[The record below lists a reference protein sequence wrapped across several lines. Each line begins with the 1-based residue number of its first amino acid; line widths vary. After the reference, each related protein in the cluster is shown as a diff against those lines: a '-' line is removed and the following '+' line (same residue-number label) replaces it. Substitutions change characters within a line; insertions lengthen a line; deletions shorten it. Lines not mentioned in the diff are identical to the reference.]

1 MTIDPIFTRMQMLTG
16 EPAII
21 KLNQTKVIVFGVGG
35 VGSWAADALV
45 RSGIGSITMVDGDDV
60 GPTNVNRQLQATC
73 QNVGQPKVYELKK
86 RLELLNPNAEINAI
100 KELYEAATAES
111 FNITQYDY
119 ILDCIDSIS
128 SKAVL
133 IRQAHE
139 KQVTLYASM
148 GAACKLDPTRIEVGS
163 LWDIQGCAL
172 AKALRR
178 RLRREDFSGDVHTV
192 FSTEELPA
200 NKQTNDPGG
209 FRKSVNGS
217 AAHITA
223 TFGMYLAGMVI
234 QDVVEK
240 AGPAEST
247 GPEEIS

>member
-1 MTIDPIFTRMQMLTG
+1 MAINPIFTRMQMLTG
-16 EPAII
+16 DPAME

-45 RSGIGSITMVDGDDV
+45 RSGIENITIVDRHNV

-73 QNVGQPKVYELKK
+73 HNVGQPKVDELKK
-86 RLELLNPNAEINAI
+86 RLELLNPRAQISALNEI
-100 KELYEAATAES
+100 YEGATAEQ
-111 FNITQYDY
+111 FNIAQYDY

-128 SKAVL
+128 SKSVL

-139 KQVTLYASM
+139 LQVTLFSSM
-148 GAACKLDPTRIEVGS
+148 GAACKLDPSRIEVGS
-163 LWDIQGCAL
+163 LWTIQGCAL

-178 RLRREDFSGDVHTV
+178 RLRREDFTSDVHTV

-200 NKQTNDPGG
+200 NEQTNDSSGY
-209 FRKSVNGS
+209 RKSVNGS

-223 TFGMYLAGMVI
+223 TFGMFLAGMVI
-234 QDVVEK
+234 QDVVK
-240 AGPAEST
+240 KTGPAETT
-247 GPEEIS
+247 GPE